1 MSDRTDAQQLN
12 NPKNTAENATAE
24 AAQPVHA
31 EHPLSAGGV
40 VQQKTRHTTRKL
52 TLGFIAARD
61 IPPAPFKALKL
72 ERDDVIRLLTESGGK
87 PLDLRGADMRGTDL
101 KGLNMPGVIFGLA
114 DPLASDE
121 DRREYAARLDNAS
134 LAGSNLAGC
143 AAPEVVMSG
152 ADLRGA
158 VLFNANFEGANC
170 SGACFDKTDLHNV
183 SFERADLSGASFI
196 EANCEGAHFV
206 GANLQNAHLKI
217 TRLRSA
223 DFSLCNLT
231 GADLQLT
238 VMDEQ
243 TFFGGAS
250 LNEARFDGARLRL
263 LDLTVID
270 WRLVKKAG
278 EEIDA
283 QSSALNTQQAHFR
296 AAARVYRQLASALQ
310 GQGLIAEARRFGAQ
324 SKWMDCH
331 ARWNA
336 TLDAWRGRRFGA
348 LAARILSWLS
358 SASQGIISG
367 YGRQPL
373 WIVGWSL
380 LVVGM
385 YAGMYAAFSIKSITG
400 FLALAFSA
408 RAFVGFAYTNNA
420 QAHLIASMQWLP
432 FSETFLGLLL
442 LILWVVTLTQLI
454 NE

>member
-1 MSDRTDAQQLN
+1 MSDRTDAQQQMN
-12 NPKNTAENATAE
+12 NSKTNTGDATAE
-24 AAQPVHA
+24 AIQPS
-31 EHPLSAGGV
+31 SASGV

-61 IPPAPFKALKL
+61 IPPAPFKSIKL
-72 ERDDVIRLLTESGGK
+72 EREDVIRLLTESGGK
-87 PLDLRGADMRGTDL
+87 PLDLRGADLRGADL

-121 DRREYAARLDNAS
+121 DRREYAARLDSAS

-143 AAPEVVMSG
+143 AAPEVVISG

-183 SFERADLSGASFI
+183 SFERADLNNANFI

-206 GANLQNAHLKI
+206 GANLQNAHLKMA
-217 TRLRSA
+217 RLRNA

-243 TFFGGAS
+243 TFLGGAS
-250 LNEARFDGARLRL
+250 LNEARFDGSRLRL

-270 WRLVKKAG
+270 WNLVKKSG

-283 QSSALNTQQAHFR
+283 QSAALTTQQAHFR

-310 GQGLIAEARRFGAQ
+310 GQGLIAEARRFGAK

-336 TLDAWRGRRFGA
+336 ALDAWRGRRYGS
-348 LAARILSWLS
+348 LAARLLSWLG

-373 WIVGWSL
+373 WIAGWSL
-380 LVVGM
+380 LIIGV
-385 YAGMYAAFSIKSITG
+385 YAGLYAMFGAKGSAGI
-400 FLALAFSA
+400 LALMFSA
-408 RAFVGFAYTNNA
+408 RSFVGFAYANNA
-420 QAHLIASMQWLP
+420 QVHLIASLQWLP

-442 LILWVVTLTQLI
+442 LILWVVTLAQLM